1 VRPVRYTLTLVPFI
15 IPYNFTLEGEVD
27 IQVEVIEES
36 TNSFT
41 LHIRDLT
48 IREEFVYVA
57 ALDGSEIPVIE
68 LSETMCLY

>member
-1 VRPVRYTLTLVPFI
+1 MRPVRYSLTLVPFI
-15 IPYNFTLEGEVD
+15 IPDNFTLEGEVN
-27 IQVEVIEES
+27 IQVEVVEES

-57 ALDGSEIPVIE
+57 ALDGSEIPVSK
-68 LSETMCLY
+68 LL

>member
-1 VRPVRYTLTLVPFI
+1 MRYTLTLVPFI
-15 IPYNFTLEGEVD
+15 IPDNFTLEGEVD

-57 ALDGSEIPVIE
+57 ALDGSEIPV
-68 LSETMCLY
+68 SEHSENICLY